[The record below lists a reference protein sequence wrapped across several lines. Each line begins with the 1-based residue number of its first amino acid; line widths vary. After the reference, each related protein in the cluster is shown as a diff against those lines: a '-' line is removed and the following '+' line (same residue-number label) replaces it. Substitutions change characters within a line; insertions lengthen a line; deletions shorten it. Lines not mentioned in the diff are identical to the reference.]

1 MDETGDVAPAALTG
15 IARRNGLCPSTTAP
29 RNPTKSSAAESKP
42 VEELTREPG
51 DALEI
56 LVHRKMASLEQMYLR
71 LRHVRG
77 VGGRPRHGKGW
88 IVLAPKHQGGRA
100 PLPKISLPSRIGG
113 DVVPIIIEQL
123 GLDVRFAGTVQKCE
137 LVGPGIRII
146 EFGTRAPADM
156 PGFCRLERQKTGAQL
171 GLVGGA
177 IGPER
182 P

>member
-77 VGGRPRHGKGW
+77 IGGGPRHGKRG
-88 IVLAPKHQGGRA
+88 IVLAPEHQGWRL

-113 DVVPIIIEQL
+113 DVVAIVIEQL
-123 GLDVRFAGTVQKCE
+123 GLDVSFAGSLEEGE
-137 LVGPGIRII
+137 LVGPSIR
-146 EFGTRAPADM
+146 
-156 PGFCRLERQKTGAQL
+156 
-171 GLVGGA
+171 
-177 IGPER
+177 
-182 P
+182 